1 MIDQFCFSSK
11 MKICALKLKETSNI
25 TGLQKLGA
33 RSRACT
39 YHAPKTSLWYTKKC
53 APQINSDICFTKIL

>member
-11 MKICALKLKETSNI
+11 MKMCALKLKETSNI

-33 RSRACT
+33 RS
-39 YHAPKTSLWYTKKC
+39 
-53 APQINSDICFTKIL
+53 